1 MKLDRVPLSDG
12 VIESVITTK
21 NDTRVALV
29 DWKGNKWLLRF
40 IGVLAVVDF
49 NVEGED
55 IDGVMISSNGEF
67 MDEAR
72 RVTNEPSSKLFC
84 FGFFDAWTEKPRL
97 RIVAEDCDAVEL

>member
-12 VIESVITTK
+12 VIESVNTTK
-21 NDTRVALV
+21 DDTRVAFV

-40 IGVLAVVDF
+40 LGVLAVVDF

-55 IDGVMISSNGEF
+55 IDGVEISSNGEF
-67 MDEAR
+67 IDEAR
-72 RVTNEPSSKLFC
+72 LVTNEPSSKLYC
-84 FGFFDAWTEKPRL
+84 FDFFGAWSEKPRL